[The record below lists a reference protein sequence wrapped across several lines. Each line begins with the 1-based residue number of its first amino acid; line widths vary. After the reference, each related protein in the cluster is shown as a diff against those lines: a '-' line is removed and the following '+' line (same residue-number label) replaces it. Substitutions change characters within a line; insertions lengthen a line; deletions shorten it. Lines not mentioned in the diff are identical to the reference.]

1 MESDWRYSE
10 YSDFRDYPP
19 PDNQE
24 RYRRNNE
31 DFYRQQG
38 RRSQDK
44 QYFSNERDNYYCD
57 ESNRR
62 NYNESSRARSPSPRY
77 YERRFDRQRLSPR
90 VSRYRSRSPDYTR
103 RRDRRRSRSP
113 PDYSNRSDMGYSRR
127 DERVDNKRRY
137 TRPEYDD
144 NSKDNRK
151 DETDRGSYDDE
162 RQSRR
167 NRDGNNRDHRE
178 EPNRVI
184 VIRNLAYKVDEK
196 HISKIIEDHFD
207 QQHVLKDVRLIRN
220 KETGESRGFAFVE
233 FIELKNAVAWMDDS
247 RRMVRIQGQNAY
259 LEYSKPRDWTCSKC
273 GHFNFKIRRVCMMCK
288 ATRPELE
295 SRSNESK
302 LDGGDDVSS
311 KPTNVLIVRGLDVI
325 TREES
330 VLQSLKQIDAT
341 RVDGI
346 KIMKDELT
354 NTSRG
359 FCFVRLPSIKIAI
372 AIAETISKLEYPFKI
387 DNKEVVISY
396 GRADAF
402 ESTAKKNLAAAA
414 IAAAAWSVTAQP
426 SSSSASNSTEQTVS
440 SGNKQEASSYE
451 STSQQ
456 DTTDNAQYTY
466 DEKTGYYY
474 YPSTGLYYD
483 PNSQYFYNSTTGQ
496 YLYWSSE
503 TNSYVPVSNT
513 GDTKDTASKAG
524 GDAEMEKDKSSKIKI
539 SFSAKKVMKD
549 MERWAK
555 TSTTFKVQ
563 QPDEASAKKSK
574 GFVPIGSNQPEAS
587 THNQTVQA
595 IFANIASTAKDNL
608 ASQEEVHKA
617 DDIDIESRGAVTYG
631 SSASLD
637 LPMLDSVVVTPESL
651 LDLNRFACLLCRR
664 QFSSK
669 DTLMKH
675 VELSGLHKTNLK
687 AHNAKLENQEL
698 LYRDRAKERRQ
709 LYGQPDKV
717 KEGPGRKSRQQ
728 NITKYEQPTKHGLTG
743 SNVGNKMLKAMGWSE
758 GEGLGRANQGIT
770 APISAQVRSAT
781 AGLGADCS
789 DYGVSAGD
797 SYQEALKKLSR
808 KRYDTLD
815 D

>member
-247 RRMVRIQGQNAY
+247 R
-259 LEYSKPRDWTCSKC
+259 C

-414 IAAAAWSVTAQP
+414 IAAAAWSVKVRR
-426 SSSSASNSTEQTVS
+426 S
-440 SGNKQEASSYE
+440 
-451 STSQQ
+451 
-456 DTTDNAQYTY
+456 
-466 DEKTGYYY
+466 KTPQIM
-474 YPSTGLYYD
+474 PSTPMMRKRVIIIIHLLD
-483 PNSQYFYNSTTGQ
+483 FTMTQI
-496 YLYWSSE
+496 LR
-503 TNSYVPVSNT
+503 
-513 GDTKDTASKAG
+513 DTKDTASKAG
-524 GDAEMEKDKSSKIKI
+524 GDAEMEKGIYAI
-539 SFSAKKVMKD
+539 QVMKD

-574 GFVPIGSNQPEAS
+574 GFVPIGSKQPEAS

-631 SSASLD
+631 SGASLD

-687 AHNAKLENQEL
+687 AHNAKLENQVRFVFRNLMSKSKEL

-797 SYQEALKKLSR
+797 SYQEALKKLV
-808 KRYDTLD
+808 KCF
-815 D
+815 